1 MISQRIQRS
10 IVLGICSTLLA
21 GHAALAQETV
31 TARAVVTA
39 ITPAAE
45 GTTTIPRD
53 SITVFEDRKRQEV
66 SSWVPL
72 RGARAPLQLVLLL
85 DDGSRASLSL
95 QFGDIRNFINA
106 LPSTTEIAIG
116 YMRNGTVDMVQNFTT
131 DHASAAT
138 TLRQPIGMRGINGS
152 PYFAVQDL
160 IKRWPPG
167 DPQIRREILMV
178 TDGVD
183 RYSGVRYDPENPY
196 VRAAINDAQK
206 AGIIIYS
213 IFYTGVGQMDQ
224 SGYVQDS
231 GQNYLIQFSQETGGD
246 SYYLGFGNPVSFE
259 PFLTDLQRRLQNQY
273 ELSFVS
279 APKKGLQQLKVKTNQ
294 PKTKLQ
300 APAQVLVG
308 GSPVE

>member
-1 MISQRIQRS
+1 M
-10 IVLGICSTLLA
+10 
-21 GHAALAQETV
+21 
-31 TARAVVTA
+31 
-39 ITPAAE
+39 
-45 GTTTIPRD
+45 
-53 SITVFEDRKRQEV
+53 
-66 SSWVPL
+66 
-72 RGARAPLQLVLLL
+72 
-85 DDGSRASLSL
+85 
-95 QFGDIRNFINA
+95 
-106 LPSTTEIAIG
+106 
-116 YMRNGTVDMVQNFTT
+116 
-131 DHASAAT
+131 
-138 TLRQPIGMRGINGS
+138 
-152 PYFAVQDL
+152 
-160 IKRWPPG
+160 
-167 DPQIRREILMV
+167 RREILMV